1 MATLQQV
8 EPLRRAT
15 DDAVALAQADLR
27 SMLLDL
33 DTTDLDRAR
42 RGLEAGVDDIV
53 YAYGFA
59 LASVSADWYDEARDA
74 ARAPGRYVATPTV
87 NVERA
92 AVSAFVGWSLQPL
105 YSDTPDVEAA
115 YRRLASTT
123 QKQVADVARGTIVDN
138 TRRDPA
144 RPRYYRGA
152 SANCCA
158 WCAMLAARGP
168 VYGTES
174 AAEAGS
180 HRDCRCFPVA
190 LWPGERL
197 VQPEYYADFVAE
209 YEAAA
214 KAARAAG
221 EPVVAPSPQ
230 QRDNRRDTVLWR
242 MRRATGRK

>member
-53 YAYGFA
+53 HAYGFA
-59 LASVSADWYDEARDA
+59 LAAVSADWYDEARDA

-144 RPRYYRGA
+144 RPRYYRAA
-152 SANCCA
+152 SPTCCA
-158 WCAMLAARGP
+158 WCAVLASNGP
-168 VYGTES
+168 MYAS
-174 AAEAGS
+174 ASTAEAGS

-190 LWPGERL
+190 HWENEVLEL
-197 VQPEYYADFVAE
+197 PEYYTGFMRE
-209 YEAAA
+209 YDAAA
-214 KAARAAG
+214 KAAQAAG
-221 EPVVAPSPQ
+221 EPVRIPTPHA
-230 QRDNRRDTVLWR
+230 RDPRRDTVLWR
-242 MRRATGRK
+242 IRKATGRK